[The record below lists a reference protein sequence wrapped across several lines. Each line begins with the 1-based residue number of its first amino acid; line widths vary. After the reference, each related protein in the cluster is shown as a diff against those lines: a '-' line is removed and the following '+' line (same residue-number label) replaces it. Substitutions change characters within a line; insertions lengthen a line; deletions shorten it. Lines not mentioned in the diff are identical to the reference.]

1 MAAAGNLNP
10 VTVAKLLQAPGI
22 NVNLRNSVSACMS
35 NEKQWFAVFGVT
47 GSLVL
52 QEHRTAL
59 MIAAANGD
67 PESVKAFLLHQH
79 AVDIDATDNVS
90 LLS

>member
-22 NVNLRNSVSACMS
+22 NVNLRNSVSATS

-47 GSLVL
+47 QFLL
-52 QEHRTAL
+52 IQEHRTAL